1 MWHPGAC
8 SIEVYRTGV
17 SAKRFHQSGIR
28 VFFSKEL
35 RGGLGV
41 LLNFEEEIWRAI
53 WRVAGET

>member
-1 MWHPGAC
+1 M
-8 SIEVYRTGV
+8 
-17 SAKRFHQSGIR
+17 
-28 VFFSKEL
+28 FFSKEL